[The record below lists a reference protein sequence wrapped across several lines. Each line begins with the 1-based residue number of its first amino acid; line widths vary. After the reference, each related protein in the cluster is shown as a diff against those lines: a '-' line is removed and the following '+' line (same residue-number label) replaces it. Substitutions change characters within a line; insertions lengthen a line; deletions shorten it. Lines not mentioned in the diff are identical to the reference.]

1 MRSKNDVS
9 CFFQPAREGAWKIS
23 VESQKFDWNFGM
35 ENQNPVLLQAN
46 SISFSYPG
54 QVLFSDWS
62 GDIVSGINLV
72 RGGDSRGKTSLLQLL
87 AGDLQAQNGQLQIQG
102 IYLHVQPAQYRS
114 QVFWVDPRTDAFD
127 QISVEEYFA
136 SVRGNYPQ
144 FDDALLENAIEG
156 LALMPHLHKHF
167 YMLSTG
173 SKRKVW
179 LAAAFAAG
187 ASINLLDDPFAALDK
202 TSIEFTIKTL
212 KQLAQDTSRAWVLA
226 MYVTPQGLPL
236 SGLIDLGD

>member
-1 MRSKNDVS
+1 
-9 CFFQPAREGAWKIS
+9 
-23 VESQKFDWNFGM
+23 M
-35 ENQNPVLLQAN
+35 ENHSAALLQARHL
-46 SISFSYPG
+46 SFSYPG

-72 RGGDSRGKTSLLQLL
+72 LGGDGRGKTSLLQLL
-87 AGDLQAQNGQLQIQG
+87 AGDLQAQSGQLQIQG
-102 IYLHVQPAQYRS
+102 ICLHEQPVLYRR
-114 QVFWVDPRTDAFD
+114 QVFWVDPRTDVFD
-127 QISVEEYFA
+127 QISVEDYFV

-144 FDDALLENAIEG
+144 FDEAMLESAIEG
-156 LALMPHLHKHF
+156 LALTPHLHKNF

-202 TSIEFTIKTL
+202 TSIDFIVNTL
-212 KQLAQDTSRAWVLA
+212 KQLAQDSSRAWVLA

-236 SGLIDLGD
+236 SGLIELGD